1 MKVFLDMVGCRLN
14 QAEIERMAG
23 QFRSQGH
30 AIVPEAG
37 EADLVIVNTC
47 TVTSQ
52 AASDSRQKIRQAARA
67 GAKNVVV
74 TGCWSTLQPAQ
85 AADLPGVI
93 RVVPN
98 DRKDHLVPE
107 LLHLPEHDF
116 DVEPLARVPLPG
128 LHRRTRAFI
137 KAQDGCDNHCTF
149 CITTLAR
156 GESVSRPFVDVLADI
171 RAALH
176 GGTQEI
182 VLTGVHLG
190 AWGLDFD
197 SRLSTLIRRILD
209 ETDTPRLRLSSLE
222 PWDLDEEF
230 FTLWEDPRL
239 CPHLHLPIQSGSVST
254 LKRMLRKT
262 TPDSF
267 RALVAAARK
276 LIPDVAITTDVM
288 TGFPG
293 ETDSEFTETLDFI
306 HEIEFAGGH
315 VFSYSAR
322 PGTPAA
328 RMKDQ
333 VPHKIRKMRNNILRE
348 VFSERATFYRQK
360 FIGRTLPVLWESVT
374 QVSDSGW
381 QLEGWSENYIRVTA
395 NTSEPRWNKF
405 DDVRLTNLTSEG
417 IQGEIIWD

>member
-1 MKVFLDMVGCRLN
+1 
-14 QAEIERMAG
+14 
-23 QFRSQGH
+23 
-30 AIVPEAG
+30 
-37 EADLVIVNTC
+37 
-47 TVTSQ
+47 
-52 AASDSRQKIRQAARA
+52 
-67 GAKNVVV
+67 
-74 TGCWSTLQPAQ
+74 
-85 AADLPGVI
+85 
-93 RVVPN
+93 
-98 DRKDHLVPE
+98 
-107 LLHLPEHDF
+107 
-116 DVEPLARVPLPG
+116 
-128 LHRRTRAFI
+128 
-137 KAQDGCDNHCTF
+137 
-149 CITTLAR
+149 
-156 GESVSRPFVDVLADI
+156 VDVLADI